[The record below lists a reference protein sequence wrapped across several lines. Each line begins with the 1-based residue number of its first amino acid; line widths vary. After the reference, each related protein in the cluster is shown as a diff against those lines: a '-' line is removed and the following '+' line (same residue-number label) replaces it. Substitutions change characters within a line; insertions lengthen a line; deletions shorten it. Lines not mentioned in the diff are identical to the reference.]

1 MSMTHPAHRKPTA
14 DAGLDQIE
22 TDWSLVYEPAHLVAR
37 YARPIQRYL
46 CALIKNEHDAEEVAQ
61 DFLLWVSQ
69 HGLPRASQDR
79 GRFRDYLK
87 KIVRNVALNF
97 INRQQPP
104 RHSDHG
110 LLTVPAADAAQHGPD
125 QEWVAQ
131 WRHCLLQ
138 RAWRRLERHQQRS
151 PDNLFHTVLRLCA
164 RHPGEDSKSL
174 AERASRLSGKP
185 LRPDAFRKQV
195 SRARLKFA
203 EYLVQEIAETLDRP
217 TPADVEE
224 ELVDLG
230 LMVYVHDFLPLHR
243 RSQSH

>member
-1 MSMTHPAHRKPTA
+1 MSTTHPNYRKPA
-14 DAGLDQIE
+14 PDAGLDQIE

-97 INRQQPP
+97 LNRRQPS
-104 RHSDHG
+104 HSDHG
-110 LLTVPAADAAQHGPD
+110 LLSVPAAAEPRHPD
-125 QEWVAQ
+125 QEWVEQ

-138 RAWRRLERHQQRS
+138 RAWRRLERHQHRS

-164 RHPGEDSKSL
+164 RHPGEDSKTL
-174 AERASRLSGKP
+174 AERASQLSGKP

-203 EYLVQEIAETLDRP
+203 EFLVQEIAETLDRP
-217 TPADVEE
+217 APEDVEQ
-224 ELVDLG
+224 ELIDLG

-243 RSQSH
+243 RNHPH

>member
-1 MSMTHPAHRKPTA
+1 MKRPAQPQPPS

-22 TDWSLVYEPAHLVAR
+22 TDWSLVYEPAHLVVR

-97 INRQQPP
+97 LNRRQPP
-104 RHSDHG
+104 PHSDHG
-110 LLTVPAADAAQHGPD
+110 LLSVPAVAEAQRFPD
-125 QEWVAQ
+125 QEWVVQ
-131 WRHCLLQ
+131 WRRCLLQ
-138 RAWRRLERHQQRS
+138 RAWRRLERHQHSS

-164 RHPGEDSKSL
+164 RHPDEDLKTL
-174 AERASRLSGKP
+174 AERASQLSGKP

-203 EYLVQEIAETLDRP
+203 EFLVQEIAETLDRP
-217 TPADVEE
+217 GPADVEE

-230 LMVYVHDFLPLHR
+230 LMAYVHDFLPLHR
-243 RSQSH
+243 RTHAH